1 MVPGLIMSRSAAG
14 ALSQAGGRST
24 IGTVSNRKR
33 LLIVAHAPSDNTRRL
48 FDAVVV
54 GAQSA
59 AIENVEV
66 IARSPFDTEP
76 DDVLSAQAVI
86 LGTTENLGYMSGA
99 LKDFF
104 DRIYSPCLDK
114 TEGLPYALYIRA
126 GHDGTGTRRGIESI
140 VTGLRWR
147 AVQEPVL
154 CRGDW
159 QDDFI
164 GQCEALGEA
173 LAAGLDLGI
182 F

>member
-86 LGTTENLGYMSGA
+86 HGTTENLGNMSGA
-99 LKDFF
+99 LKDYF
-104 DRIYSPCLDK
+104 DRILEK